1 MKLSNRTEYGL
12 RALVTLAERS
22 GGAPMSTRQ
31 IAEIEGIP
39 EPFLDQIMVLLR
51 RAGIVKSV
59 RGVNGGFL
67 LAQSPDRVS
76 VGEVVRVLEGSLLL
90 IGCVDEENGDMWCE
104 RTPICHTRKVWVK
117 LNEGI
122 TKALGSLTLAE
133 VVETEEPTS
142 QAQAGKG
149 GWGGSYH

>member
-22 GGAPMSTRQ
+22 GGSPMSTRQ

-67 LAQSPDRVS
+67 LAHPPDQVS
-76 VGEVVRVLEGSLLL
+76 VGEVVRVLEGSLVL
-90 IGCVDEENGDMWCE
+90 IGCVGDDDEALWCE
-104 RTPICHTRKVWVK
+104 RIPTCHTRKVWVK
-117 LNEGI
+117 LSEGI
-122 TKALGSLTLAE
+122 AKALGSLTLAE
-133 VVETEEPTS
+133 VVESEEPEP
-142 QAQAGKG
+142 AARAGQG
-149 GWGGSYH
+149 Q